1 MLVYEKKCG
10 HKGIPNGCDMAAN
23 LIFIAVFGFIPQ
35 TDITPDGIRR
45 AHSIYL
51 PITISGLIATITA
64 YICYSIS
71 PNLPRSTD

>member
-1 MLVYEKKCG
+1 MVAIWL
-10 HKGIPNGCDMAAN
+10 
-23 LIFIAVFGFIPQ
+23 LTSFFIAVFGFIPQ

-51 PITISGLIATITA
+51 TISGLIATITA